1 MFKAGMVEDRG
12 QEGIDKARAALWG
25 PDGFL
30 GALVVLVL
38 SLVLTLSALWV

>member
-12 QEGIDKARAALWG
+12 QEERDKARAALWG

-30 GALVVLVL
+30 GALVVPVL
-38 SLVLTLSALWV
+38 SLILTLSALWV